1 MMKFEGV
8 SFHLSNPLHFF
19 PSLKVAARAPSQSD
33 ALLARVAGRRWQWKG
48 AGLRSVYS
56 RLNKFRVS
64 VFQLRAG
71 LRRPAGSMAW
81 DPSGRVRCLLALL
94 LLLLLFAVLQRK
106 EPDVVGIEAMGG
118 SINKAGFL
126 AARLGGEV
134 GVLELLEARS
144 AAGER

>member
-1 MMKFEGV
+1 MMEFEGV

-19 PSLKVAARAPSQSD
+19 PSLKVAARAPGQSD

-56 RLNKFRVS
+56 RLNKFRVY

-81 DPSGRVRCLLALL
+81 DPSGRVRCLLA
-94 LLLLLFAVLQRK
+94 LLLLFAVLQRK

-134 GVLELLEARS
+134 GGVLELLEAR
-144 AAGER
+144 